1 MSNPVIAIY
10 PGTFDPITLGHQDL
24 IRRAAELFGTVVVGV
39 ALAHHKKTLLSFDE
53 RLALV
58 RELVQPCGNVRA
70 EGFDGLVVEFAAR
83 HGATVM
89 VRGVRSATDLA
100 YESQL
105 AGMNRAM
112 APGIDTVFLTPDVR
126 FQHLSST
133 MVREIARLQ
142 GDVSQFVAQQV
153 RLSLHAKLKA
163 HPI

>member
-1 MSNPVIAIY
+1 MSNSVIAIY

-24 IRRAAELFGTVVVGV
+24 IRRAADLFGTVVVGV
-39 ALAHHKKTLLSFDE
+39 AVAHHKKTLLSLNE

-58 RELVQPCGNVRA
+58 CELVQPHANVRA
-70 EGFDGLVVEFAAR
+70 EGFSSLVVEFAAHHR
-83 HGATVM
+83 ATAM

-133 MVREIARLQ
+133 IVREIACLQ
-142 GDVSQFVAQQV
+142 GDVSQFVAPQV
-153 RLSLHAKLKA
+153 RTSLLAKLKVQPA
-163 HPI
+163 

>member
-24 IRRAAELFGTVVVGV
+24 IRRAADLFSTVVVGV
-39 ALAHHKKTLLSFDE
+39 AVAHHKQTLLSFDE

-58 RELVQPCGNVRA
+58 RELVQAHSNVRA
-70 EGFDGLVVEFAAR
+70 EGFSGLVVEFAAR
-83 HGATVM
+83 HSAKTM

-100 YESQL
+100 YEVQL
-105 AGMNRAM
+105 AGMNRTL
-112 APGIDTVFLTPDVR
+112 APGIDTVFLTPDAR

-142 GDVSQFVAQQV
+142 GDVSQFVAPLV
-153 RLSLHAKLKA
+153 HSSLAAKLKA
-163 HPI
+163 

>member
-24 IRRAAELFGTVVVGV
+24 IRRAADLFGTVVVGV
-39 ALAHHKKTLLSFDE
+39 AVAHHKKTLLSFDE

-58 RELVQPCGNVRA
+58 RELVQPYANVRA
-70 EGFDGLVVEFAAR
+70 EGFSSLVVEFAVHHR
-83 HGATVM
+83 ATAM

-112 APGIDTVFLTPDVR
+112 APGIDTVFLTPDAR

-142 GDVSQFVAQQV
+142 GDVSQFVAPQA
-153 RLSLHAKLKA
+153 RTSLLAKFKA
-163 HPI
+163 QLT

>member
-1 MSNPVIAIY
+1 MSNPVIAIN

-24 IRRAAELFGTVVVGV
+24 IRRAAQLFGTVVVGV

-58 RELVQPCGNVRA
+58 RELVQPYGNVRA

-83 HGATVM
+83 HGAKVM

-142 GDVSQFVAQQV
+142 GDVSQFVAPQV
-153 RLSLHAKLKA
+153 RLSLHATLKS